1 MTIENAIQL
10 VKTYAQPAK
19 SSFGGELDYKIIP
32 SKQFYH
38 LASEIAEKVNFW
50 QEQTIILH
58 KILYKIINVGQP
70 AYTIKEQEKIK
81 QIIDEYL
88 NINREISDKTLK

>member
-38 LASEIAEKVNFW
+38 LANEIAEKVNFW
-50 QEQTIILH
+50 QEQAITLH
-58 KILYKIINVGQP
+58 KILYKILNDGKP
-70 AYTIKEQEKIK
+70 TYTVREQEKIK
-81 QIIDEYL
+81 QIIDEHL
-88 NINREISDKTLK
+88 NIHRKISD